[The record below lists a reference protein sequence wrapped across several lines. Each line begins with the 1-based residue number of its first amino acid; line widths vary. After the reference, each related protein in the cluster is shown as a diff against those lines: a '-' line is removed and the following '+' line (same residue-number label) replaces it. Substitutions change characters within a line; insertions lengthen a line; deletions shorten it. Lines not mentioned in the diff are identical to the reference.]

1 MGVSMLEQAIK
12 GAIVGSG
19 VLLVVA
25 FMVTAVRGAKKGR
38 VSAAALM
45 LLLQFLSPI
54 PPPRQTIEDARDEGG
69 KKRREDHGRDGD
81 IDRDP

>member
-1 MGVSMLEQAIK
+1 MLEHAIK
-12 GAIVGSG
+12 GAIVSSG
-19 VLLVVA
+19 VLLGIA
-25 FMVTAVRGAKKGR
+25 FMVAAVRAAKKGG

-54 PPPRQTIEDARDEGG
+54 PPPRQTIEDARDAEG

-81 IDRDP
+81 IDQGP